1 MLRLAHLF
9 PVSPGDMGRLG
20 HLGTCAAA
28 AGCTA
33 RGKRR
38 IIRRRVCGC
47 FLAQP
52 RRRDRVRLTASLQ
65 CLYSRPMNDELAE
78 LEQKVEQVL
87 ALCSDLRAE
96 NQRLQVRMAG
106 LEIEK
111 QRLSGKVESARARLE
126 SLMEKLPQA

>member
-1 MLRLAHLF
+1 
-9 PVSPGDMGRLG
+9 
-20 HLGTCAAA
+20 
-28 AGCTA
+28 
-33 RGKRR
+33 
-38 IIRRRVCGC
+38 
-47 FLAQP
+47 
-52 RRRDRVRLTASLQ
+52 
-65 CLYSRPMNDELAE
+65 MNDELAE